1 MGPSTPQCRNVWY
14 PWVPDSGDP
23 AGVKPLLVP
32 ATTRSAPK
40 RGSAKG
46 DLARGYRLT
55 FAMTGLGWAD
65 HSQLGHLA
73 IFEQS
78 KKESLNVEIFKS

>member
-1 MGPSTPQCRNVWY
+1 
-14 PWVPDSGDP
+14 
-23 AGVKPLLVP
+23 
-32 ATTRSAPK
+32 
-40 RGSAKG
+40 
-46 DLARGYRLT
+46 
-55 FAMTGLGWAD
+55 MTGLGWAD